1 MTQHGTVTLNGGAN
15 LTDKLKK
22 IQATIERVRRA
33 KEARAEDN
41 ADIQAARESMTAIGI
56 PKAAF
61 DMALRYLDWEPE
73 KRQGFDVAYALVRE
87 AGGLPLQGD
96 LFMQAE
102 KLSKDVDAKKEA
114 EKPSAKDI
122 ADRMFEQATK
132 GKKADP
138 KKKAEPAK
146 EVPQA
151 EEEEAPSVDET
162 VGKSVSDFA
171 AETEAAAN
179 GK

>member
-1 MTQHGTVTLNGGAN
+1 MSKHGTVTLNGGSN

-22 IQATIERVRRA
+22 IQSAISNVRKA
-33 KEARAEDN
+33 KDERAEVN
-41 ADIQAARESMTAIGI
+41 AEIQAIRESMTAIGI

-61 DMALRYLDWEPE
+61 DMAMRYLDWEPE

-102 KLSKDVDAKKEA
+102 KLAADVDEKKKAA
-114 EKPSAKDI
+114 EPSAKDI
-122 ADRMFEQATK
+122 ADRMFEQTTR
-132 GKKADP
+132 GKK
-138 KKKAEPAK
+138 K
-146 EVPQA
+146 
-151 EEEEAPSVDET
+151 EEAPAAPSEDEPPSAEDDGESV
-162 VGKSVSDFA
+162 VAFA
-171 AETEAAAN
+171 AKAEREANA

>member
-1 MTQHGTVTLNGGAN
+1 MTTNGPVTLNGGSN

-22 IQATIERVRRA
+22 IQSAISRVRSA
-33 KEARAEDN
+33 KEERAEVN
-41 ADIQAARESMTAIGI
+41 ADILAIRESMAAIGV

-102 KLSKDVDAKKEA
+102 ALAKDVEEQKKADA
-114 EKPSAKDI
+114 PSAKDI
-122 ADRMFEQATK
+122 AERMFEQTTRQKAESK
-132 GKKADP
+132 PSKKAAPDD
-138 KKKAEPAK
+138 EPPSAGGTVAAFAK
-146 EVPQA
+146 EVGEIADA
-151 EEEEAPSVDET
+151 EA
-162 VGKSVSDFA
+162 
-171 AETEAAAN
+171 
-179 GK
+179 